1 MEAGLAYERDAIG
14 RLAMTPACHNLVR
27 LFFEMEKARKGPDD
41 TRRSEAPKVQRV
53 GIVGAGTMGAGIA
66 QLAAIRGCEV
76 VVQEMNEEAL
86 GRGILKITELFGKA
100 VERGILTPMDY
111 ERRLAAIKGTT
122 SWEGFQ
128 NVELVIEAVL

>member
-1 MEAGLAYERDAIG
+1 
-14 RLAMTPACHNLVR
+14 
-27 LFFEMEKARKGPDD
+27 
-41 TRRSEAPKVQRV
+41 
-53 GIVGAGTMGAGIA
+53 MGGGIA

-100 VERGILTPMDY
+100 VERGILTPTDY

-128 NVELVIEAVL
+128 NVELVIEAVLQEPALKKTVLDQLHHHTPPEPLL